1 MGNLTPFFSTSS
13 SPPTDHFL
21 AEHSREQ
28 SARRVSTRG
37 RMVKSNLQ
45 RILNSHCFAREK
57 EGKPQSFTTMAD
69 LSNPICDM
77 IGKAYKLSDVFSE
90 EQTYV
95 QYVAPWE
102 TRAALLACPCTVVV
116 PAARGLCGAPDAP
129 LPPLKIPGGRGN
141 GTRDHTPSARP
152 VYSDRRLTVT
162 EEPAGNG
169 RPGIL
174 HFQSRPTVTKA
185 IQWDAVLSSSALYV
199 EIPLDPLPEGSKE
212 SFAAL
217 LEYAEEH
224 LKVVS
229 VFVCFYKNRDDR
241 AKLVRTF
248 SFLGFEIVKP
258 GHALVPPR
266 PDVFFMAY
274 NFDRDSSDEE

>member
-1 MGNLTPFFSTSS
+1 
-13 SPPTDHFL
+13 
-21 AEHSREQ
+21 
-28 SARRVSTRG
+28 
-37 RMVKSNLQ
+37 MVKSNLQ

-57 EGKPQSFTTMAD
+57 EGKQQSITTMSD
-69 LSNPICDM
+69 LSSGICDM
-77 IGKAYKLSDVFSE
+77 IGNLSLHCSS
-90 EQTYV
+90 
-95 QYVAPWE
+95 
-102 TRAALLACPCTVVV
+102 TRARL
-116 PAARGLCGAPDAP
+116 
-129 LPPLKIPGGRGN
+129 
-141 GTRDHTPSARP
+141 
-152 VYSDRRLTVT
+152 VYSDRKLTVT

-174 HFQSRPTVTKA
+174 HFQTHPTVSKTV
-185 IQWDAVLSSSALYV
+185 QWDAVLSSSALYV

-229 VFVCFYKNRDDR
+229 VFVCFYKSRDDR

-274 NFDRDSSDEE
+274 SFDRDSSDEE

>member
-1 MGNLTPFFSTSS
+1 
-13 SPPTDHFL
+13 
-21 AEHSREQ
+21 
-28 SARRVSTRG
+28 
-37 RMVKSNLQ
+37 MVKSNLQ

-57 EGKPQSFTTMAD
+57 EGKQQSLSTMAD
-69 LSNPICDM
+69 LSNAICDM
-77 IGKAYKLSDVFSE
+77 IGNLS
-90 EQTYV
+90 
-95 QYVAPWE
+95 
-102 TRAALLACPCTVVV
+102 LHC
-116 PAARGLCGAPDAP
+116 
-129 LPPLKIPGGRGN
+129 GRGN
-141 GTRDHTPSARP
+141 GTRDHTPSARLLH
-152 VYSDRRLTVT
+152 SDRRLTVT

-174 HFQSRPTVTKA
+174 HFLSRPTVTKT

-217 LEYAEEH
+217 LEFAEEH

-229 VFVCFYKNRDDR
+229 VVVCFYKNRDDR

-274 NFDRDSSDEE
+274 SFERDFSDEE

>member
-1 MGNLTPFFSTSS
+1 
-13 SPPTDHFL
+13 
-21 AEHSREQ
+21 
-28 SARRVSTRG
+28 
-37 RMVKSNLQ
+37 MVKSNLQ

-57 EGKPQSFTTMAD
+57 EGKQQPLTTMAD
-69 LSNPICDM
+69 LSSGICDM
-77 IGKAYKLSDVFSE
+77 IANLSMHCSSS
-90 EQTYV
+90 
-95 QYVAPWE
+95 
-102 TRAALLACPCTVVV
+102 TRSPGPLWCS
-116 PAARGLCGAPDAP
+116 DAP

-141 GTRDHTPSARP
+141 GTRDHAPAARLLH
-152 VYSDRRLTVT
+152 SDLKLTVS
-162 EEPAGNG
+162 EEPAGSG

-174 HFQSRPTVTKA
+174 RFQSHLTVTKTV
-185 IQWDAVLSSSALYV
+185 QWDAVVSSSALFV

-212 SFAAL
+212 SLASL

-266 PDVFFMAY
+266 PDVLFMAY

>member
-1 MGNLTPFFSTSS
+1 
-13 SPPTDHFL
+13 
-21 AEHSREQ
+21 
-28 SARRVSTRG
+28 
-37 RMVKSNLQ
+37 MVKSNLQ

-57 EGKPQSFTTMAD
+57 EGKQQTLNTMAN
-69 LSNPICDM
+69 LESWI
-77 IGKAYKLSDVFSE
+77 
-90 EQTYV
+90 
-95 QYVAPWE
+95 
-102 TRAALLACPCTVVV
+102 TRARSPERFLHLYFNM
-116 PAARGLCGAPDAP
+116 GLCGAPDVP

-141 GTRDHTPSARP
+141 GTRDHVPSARP
-152 VYSDRRLTVT
+152 LYTDRKLTVT

-174 HFQSRPTVTKA
+174 HFQSRPTVTKT
-185 IQWDAVLSSSALYV
+185 IQWDAVLQSSALYV

-212 SFAAL
+212 SFVSL
-217 LEYAEEH
+217 LEFAEEH

-274 NFDRDSSDEE
+274 NFDRDSSDDE

>member
-1 MGNLTPFFSTSS
+1 
-13 SPPTDHFL
+13 
-21 AEHSREQ
+21 
-28 SARRVSTRG
+28 
-37 RMVKSNLQ
+37 MVKSNLQ

-57 EGKPQSFTTMAD
+57 EGKQHTFTTMEN
-69 LSNPICDM
+69 SSSSICDM
-77 IGKAYKLSDVFSE
+77 IGNLSLHCSS
-90 EQTYV
+90 
-95 QYVAPWE
+95 
-102 TRAALLACPCTVVV
+102 TRSPGPLWCS
-116 PAARGLCGAPDAP
+116 DAP
-129 LPPLKIPGGRGN
+129 LPPPKIPGGRGN
-141 GTRDHTPSARP
+141 GTRDHTPSTRLLH
-152 VYSDRRLTVT
+152 SDRRLTVT

-174 HFQSRPTVTKA
+174 HFQSCPCVTKTV
-185 IQWDAVLSSSALYV
+185 QWDAVLRGGALYV
-199 EIPLDPLPEGSKE
+199 EVPLGPLPEGSKE

-229 VFVCFYKNRDDR
+229 VLVCFYKSRDDR

-248 SFLGFEIVKP
+248 GFLGFEIVKP

-274 NFDRDSSDEE
+274 NFDRDSSDED

>member
-1 MGNLTPFFSTSS
+1 
-13 SPPTDHFL
+13 
-21 AEHSREQ
+21 
-28 SARRVSTRG
+28 
-37 RMVKSNLQ
+37 MVKSNLQ

-57 EGKPQSFTTMAD
+57 EGKQQPLSTMAD
-69 LSNPICDM
+69 LSSGICDM
-77 IGKAYKLSDVFSE
+77 IGNLSMHCSS
-90 EQTYV
+90 
-95 QYVAPWE
+95 
-102 TRAALLACPCTVVV
+102 TRGPGPLWCS
-116 PAARGLCGAPDAP
+116 DAP

-141 GTRDHTPSARP
+141 GTRDHAPSARLL
-152 VYSDRRLTVT
+152 YSDHKLTVS
-162 EEPAGNG
+162 EEPAGNS
-169 RPGIL
+169 RPRIL
-174 HFQSRPTVTKA
+174 HFQSRVTISKTVE
-185 IQWDAVLSSSALYV
+185 WDAVLSSSALFV
-199 EIPLDPLPEGSKE
+199 EISLDPLPEGSKE

-241 AKLVRTF
+241 AQLVRTF

>member
-1 MGNLTPFFSTSS
+1 
-13 SPPTDHFL
+13 
-21 AEHSREQ
+21 
-28 SARRVSTRG
+28 
-37 RMVKSNLQ
+37 MVKSNLQ

-57 EGKPQSFTTMAD
+57 EGKPQFCTTMAD
-69 LSNPICDM
+69 LSSNVNICDM
-77 IGKAYKLSDVFSE
+77 IGNLSLHCCS
-90 EQTYV
+90 
-95 QYVAPWE
+95 
-102 TRAALLACPCTVVV
+102 TRGPGPLWCS
-116 PAARGLCGAPDAP
+116 DAP

-141 GTRDHTPSARP
+141 GQRDHTPSARP
-152 VYSDRRLTVT
+152 LYSDQKLTVT

-174 HFQSRPTVTKA
+174 RFQSRPTVSKV
-185 IQWDAVLSSSALYV
+185 IHWGAVLSGNALYV
-199 EIPLDPLPEGSKE
+199 EIPMDPLPEGSKE

-224 LKVVS
+224 LEVVS

-258 GHALVPPR
+258 GHALVPLR

-274 NFDRDSSDEE
+274 NFDKDSSSDED

>member
-1 MGNLTPFFSTSS
+1 
-13 SPPTDHFL
+13 
-21 AEHSREQ
+21 
-28 SARRVSTRG
+28 
-37 RMVKSNLQ
+37 MVKSNLQ

-57 EGKPQSFTTMAD
+57 EGKKQPISTMAD
-69 LSNPICDM
+69 LSNNICDM
-77 IGKAYKLSDVFSE
+77 IGNLSLHCCS
-90 EQTYV
+90 
-95 QYVAPWE
+95 
-102 TRAALLACPCTVVV
+102 TRGPGPLWCS
-116 PAARGLCGAPDAP
+116 DAP

-141 GTRDHTPSARP
+141 GIWDHSPSTQP
-152 VYSDRRLTVT
+152 LYSDRRLTVT
-162 EEPAGNG
+162 EEPARSG
-169 RPGIL
+169 RPRIL
-174 HFQSRPTVTKA
+174 HFQSQPIVTKT
-185 IQWDAVLSSSALYV
+185 IQWNAVLSSSALYV

-224 LKVVS
+224 LKVIS

>member
-1 MGNLTPFFSTSS
+1 
-13 SPPTDHFL
+13 
-21 AEHSREQ
+21 
-28 SARRVSTRG
+28 
-37 RMVKSNLQ
+37 MVKSNLQ

-57 EGKPQSFTTMAD
+57 EGKQQSLTTMAD
-69 LSNPICDM
+69 LSN
-77 IGKAYKLSDVFSE
+77 V
-90 EQTYV
+90 
-95 QYVAPWE
+95 
-102 TRAALLACPCTVVV
+102 CPCTVVV
-116 PAARGLCGAPDAP
+116 VPVAWGLSGAPDAP

-141 GTRDHTPSARP
+141 GTRDHTRP
-152 VYSDRRLTVT
+152 LHSDRKLTVT

-174 HFQSRPTVTKA
+174 HFQSRPTVTKT
-185 IQWDAVLSSSALYV
+185 IQWDAVLSSGALYV

-229 VFVCFYKNRDDR
+229 VFVCFYKKRDDR

>member
-1 MGNLTPFFSTSS
+1 
-13 SPPTDHFL
+13 
-21 AEHSREQ
+21 
-28 SARRVSTRG
+28 
-37 RMVKSNLQ
+37 MVKSNLQ

-57 EGKPQSFTTMAD
+57 EGKQSLSTMAD
-69 LSNPICDM
+69 LSNAICDM
-77 IGKAYKLSDVFSE
+77 IGKSV
-90 EQTYV
+90 YV
-95 QYVAPWE
+95 
-102 TRAALLACPCTVVV
+102 LLCLCPPVSSLPACPCTVVV

-141 GTRDHTPSARP
+141 GTRDHTPSACLLH
-152 VYSDRRLTVT
+152 SDRRLTVT

-174 HFQSRPTVTKA
+174 HFLSHPTVTKT
-185 IQWDAVLSSSALYV
+185 IQWDAVLSSNALYV

-217 LEYAEEH
+217 LEFAEEH

-229 VFVCFYKNRDDR
+229 VVVCFYKNREDR

-274 NFDRDSSDEE
+274 SFERDSSDEE

>member
-1 MGNLTPFFSTSS
+1 
-13 SPPTDHFL
+13 
-21 AEHSREQ
+21 
-28 SARRVSTRG
+28 
-37 RMVKSNLQ
+37 MVKSNLQ

-57 EGKPQSFTTMAD
+57 EGKQQSLSTMAD
-69 LSNPICDM
+69 LSNAICDM
-77 IGKAYKLSDVFSE
+77 IGNLS
-90 EQTYV
+90 
-95 QYVAPWE
+95 
-102 TRAALLACPCTVVV
+102 LHC
-116 PAARGLCGAPDAP
+116 
-129 LPPLKIPGGRGN
+129 GRGN
-141 GTRDHTPSARP
+141 GTRDHTPSARLLH
-152 VYSDRRLTVT
+152 SDRRLTVT

-174 HFQSRPTVTKA
+174 HFLSRPTVTKT

-217 LEYAEEH
+217 LEFAEEH

-229 VFVCFYKNRDDR
+229 VVVCFYKNRDDR

-274 NFDRDSSDEE
+274 SFERDSSDEE

>member
-1 MGNLTPFFSTSS
+1 
-13 SPPTDHFL
+13 
-21 AEHSREQ
+21 
-28 SARRVSTRG
+28 
-37 RMVKSNLQ
+37 
-45 RILNSHCFAREK
+45 
-57 EGKPQSFTTMAD
+57 
-69 LSNPICDM
+69 
-77 IGKAYKLSDVFSE
+77 
-90 EQTYV
+90 
-95 QYVAPWE
+95 
-102 TRAALLACPCTVVV
+102 
-116 PAARGLCGAPDAP
+116 
-129 LPPLKIPGGRGN
+129 
-141 GTRDHTPSARP
+141 
-152 VYSDRRLTVT
+152 VT
-162 EEPAGNG
+162 EEPAGSG

-185 IQWDAVLSSSALYV
+185 IQWDAVLSDSALYV

-266 PDVFFMAY
+266 PDVLFMAY

>member
-1 MGNLTPFFSTSS
+1 
-13 SPPTDHFL
+13 
-21 AEHSREQ
+21 
-28 SARRVSTRG
+28 
-37 RMVKSNLQ
+37 MVKSNLQ

-57 EGKPQSFTTMAD
+57 EGKQQSFTTMAN
-69 LSNPICDM
+69 LSSGICDM
-77 IGKAYKLSDVFSE
+77 IGNLSKRKYN
-90 EQTYV
+90 T
-95 QYVAPWE
+95 
-102 TRAALLACPCTVVV
+102 
-116 PAARGLCGAPDAP
+116 
-129 LPPLKIPGGRGN
+129 IPGGRGN
-141 GTRDHTPSARP
+141 GTRDHTPSAQLL
-152 VYSDRRLTVT
+152 YSDLKLTVT

-174 HFQSRPTVTKA
+174 HFQSRLTVAKT
-185 IQWDAVLSSSALYV
+185 IQWDAVLSSGALYV
-199 EIPLDPLPEGSKE
+199 EIPLDPLPEGSKD

-274 NFDRDSSDEE
+274 NIDRDSSDEE

>member
-1 MGNLTPFFSTSS
+1 
-13 SPPTDHFL
+13 
-21 AEHSREQ
+21 
-28 SARRVSTRG
+28 
-37 RMVKSNLQ
+37 MVKSNLQ

-57 EGKPQSFTTMAD
+57 EGKPQFCTTMAD
-69 LSNPICDM
+69 LSSNVNICDM
-77 IGKAYKLSDVFSE
+77 IGNLSLHCCS
-90 EQTYV
+90 
-95 QYVAPWE
+95 
-102 TRAALLACPCTVVV
+102 TRGP
-116 PAARGLCGAPDAP
+116 GP
-129 LPPLKIPGGRGN
+129 LWCGRGN
-141 GTRDHTPSARP
+141 GQRDHTPSARP
-152 VYSDRRLTVT
+152 LYSDRKLTVT

-174 HFQSRPTVTKA
+174 RFQSRPTVSKV
-185 IQWDAVLSSSALYV
+185 IHWGAVLSGNALYV
-199 EIPLDPLPEGSKE
+199 EIPMDPLPEGSKE

-224 LKVVS
+224 LEVVS

-258 GHALVPPR
+258 GHALVPLR

-274 NFDRDSSDEE
+274 NFDKDSSSDED

>member
-1 MGNLTPFFSTSS
+1 
-13 SPPTDHFL
+13 
-21 AEHSREQ
+21 
-28 SARRVSTRG
+28 
-37 RMVKSNLQ
+37 MVKSNLQ

-57 EGKPQSFTTMAD
+57 EGKQQPSITMAD
-69 LSNPICDM
+69 LSSNICDM
-77 IGKAYKLSDVFSE
+77 IGKPQDTAKPCLQHNKS
-90 EQTYV
+90 
-95 QYVAPWE
+95 
-102 TRAALLACPCTVVV
+102 CPCTVVV

-141 GTRDHTPSARP
+141 GTRDHAPSARP
-152 VYSDRRLTVT
+152 LYSDRKLTVT

-174 HFQSRPTVTKA
+174 HFQSRPTVTKT

>member
-1 MGNLTPFFSTSS
+1 
-13 SPPTDHFL
+13 
-21 AEHSREQ
+21 
-28 SARRVSTRG
+28 
-37 RMVKSNLQ
+37 MVKSNLQ

-57 EGKPQSFTTMAD
+57 EGKQQSLTTMAD
-69 LSNPICDM
+69 LSN
-77 IGKAYKLSDVFSE
+77 V
-90 EQTYV
+90 
-95 QYVAPWE
+95 
-102 TRAALLACPCTVVV
+102 CPCTVVV
-116 PAARGLCGAPDAP
+116 VPAAWGLSGAPDAP

-141 GTRDHTPSARP
+141 GTRDHTRP
-152 VYSDRRLTVT
+152 LHSDRKLTVT

-174 HFQSRPTVTKA
+174 HFQSRPTVTKT

-229 VFVCFYKNRDDR
+229 VFVCFYKKRDDR

>member
-1 MGNLTPFFSTSS
+1 
-13 SPPTDHFL
+13 
-21 AEHSREQ
+21 
-28 SARRVSTRG
+28 
-37 RMVKSNLQ
+37 MVKSNLQ

-57 EGKPQSFTTMAD
+57 EGKQCYSIMAD
-69 LSNPICDM
+69 LNSSICDM
-77 IGKAYKLSDVFSE
+77 IGNLSLHCSS
-90 EQTYV
+90 
-95 QYVAPWE
+95 
-102 TRAALLACPCTVVV
+102 TRV
-116 PAARGLCGAPDAP
+116 PGPLWCSDAP

-141 GTRDHTPSARP
+141 TRDHNLAARP
-152 VYSDRRLTVT
+152 LYSDRKLTVT
-162 EEPAGNG
+162 EEPPANG

-185 IQWDAVLSSSALYV
+185 IHWEAVLSGNSLYV
-199 EIPLDPLPEGSKE
+199 EIPSDPLPEGSKE

-229 VFVCFYKNRDDR
+229 LFVCFYKNRDDR

-258 GHALVPPR
+258 GHALVPTR
-266 PDVFFMAY
+266 PDVLFMAY
-274 NFDRDSSDEE
+274 SFDRDSSDED

>member
-1 MGNLTPFFSTSS
+1 
-13 SPPTDHFL
+13 
-21 AEHSREQ
+21 
-28 SARRVSTRG
+28 
-37 RMVKSNLQ
+37 MVKSNLQ

-57 EGKPQSFTTMAD
+57 EGKKQLSTTMLIRA
-69 LSNPICDM
+69 NCD
-77 IGKAYKLSDVFSE
+77 GVGEGS
-90 EQTYV
+90 
-95 QYVAPWE
+95 
-102 TRAALLACPCTVVV
+102 TRSP
-116 PAARGLCGAPDAP
+116 GP
-129 LPPLKIPGGRGN
+129 LWCGRGN
-141 GTRDHTPSARP
+141 GTRDHSSSAQP
-152 VYSDRRLTVT
+152 LYSDRKLTVT
-162 EEPAGNG
+162 GEPAGNG

-174 HFQSRPTVTKA
+174 HFQSCPTVTKT
-185 IQWDAVLSSSALYV
+185 IQWDAVLSNGALYV

-248 SFLGFEIVKP
+248 SFLGFELVKP

-266 PDVFFMAY
+266 PDVLFMAY
-274 NFDRDSSDEE
+274 TFDRDSSDED

>member
-1 MGNLTPFFSTSS
+1 MCPAGHQVRAHGDLV
-13 SPPTDHFL
+13 
-21 AEHSREQ
+21 SR
-28 SARRVSTRG
+28 R
-37 RMVKSNLQ
+37 
-45 RILNSHCFAREK
+45 
-57 EGKPQSFTTMAD
+57 
-69 LSNPICDM
+69 
-77 IGKAYKLSDVFSE
+77 
-90 EQTYV
+90 
-95 QYVAPWE
+95 
-102 TRAALLACPCTVVV
+102 CPCTVVV
-116 PAARGLCGAPDAP
+116 VPAAQGLCGAPDAP
-129 LPPLKIPGGRGN
+129 LPPLKIPE
-141 GTRDHTPSARP
+141 ALL
-152 VYSDRRLTVT
+152 VFVFQDRKLSVT

-174 HFQSRPTVTKA
+174 HFQSRPTLTKT

-212 SFAAL
+212 SFACL

-229 VFVCFYKNRDDR
+229 VLVCFYKNRDDR

-274 NFDRDSSDEE
+274 NFDKDSSDEE

>member
-1 MGNLTPFFSTSS
+1 MI
-13 SPPTDHFL
+13 
-21 AEHSREQ
+21 
-28 SARRVSTRG
+28 
-37 RMVKSNLQ
+37 KSNLQ

-57 EGKPQSFTTMAD
+57 ERKQQPITAMAD
-69 LSNPICDM
+69 LSSGICDM
-77 IGKAYKLSDVFSE
+77 IANLSTHCSSSS
-90 EQTYV
+90 
-95 QYVAPWE
+95 
-102 TRAALLACPCTVVV
+102 TRGPGPLWCS
-116 PAARGLCGAPDAP
+116 DAP

-141 GTRDHTPSARP
+141 GTRDHAPAARLLH
-152 VYSDRRLTVT
+152 SDLKLTVS
-162 EEPAGNG
+162 EEPAGSG

-174 HFQSRPTVTKA
+174 HFQSHPTISKTV
-185 IQWDAVLSSSALYV
+185 QWDAVVSSSALYV

-212 SFAAL
+212 SLVSL

-224 LKVVS
+224 LKVLS

-266 PDVFFMAY
+266 PDVLFMAY
-274 NFDRDSSDEE
+274 NFDRDSSDED

>member
-1 MGNLTPFFSTSS
+1 
-13 SPPTDHFL
+13 
-21 AEHSREQ
+21 
-28 SARRVSTRG
+28 
-37 RMVKSNLQ
+37 MVKSNLQ

-57 EGKPQSFTTMAD
+57 EGKPQCYTTMAD
-69 LSNPICDM
+69 LSNSICDM
-77 IGKAYKLSDVFSE
+77 IGNLSLHCSSS
-90 EQTYV
+90 
-95 QYVAPWE
+95 
-102 TRAALLACPCTVVV
+102 
-116 PAARGLCGAPDAP
+116 RGPGPLWCSDAP

-141 GTRDHTPSARP
+141 GQRDHTSSSRP
-152 VYSDRRLTVT
+152 LDSNLTVT
-162 EEPAGNG
+162 AEPAGNG

-174 HFQSRPTVTKA
+174 HFQSRLTVSRV
-185 IQWDAVLSSSALYV
+185 INWDAVLSGNALYV
-199 EIPLDPLPEGSKE
+199 EIPIDPLPEGSKE

-224 LKVVS
+224 LKVDR

-258 GHALVPPR
+258 GHAVVPPR

-274 NFDRDSSDEE
+274 NFDRDSSSDED